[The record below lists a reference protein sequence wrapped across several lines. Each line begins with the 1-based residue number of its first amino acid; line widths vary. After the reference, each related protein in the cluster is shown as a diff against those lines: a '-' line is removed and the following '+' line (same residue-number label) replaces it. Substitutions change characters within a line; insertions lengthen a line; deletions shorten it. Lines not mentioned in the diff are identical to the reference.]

1 MSPEQ
6 TIEKM
11 KKMHLSA
18 MADAYGR
25 QLADPATF
33 REICFDDR
41 LAMMIDHEADVR
53 ATNKLN
59 RLISGSGM
67 YFKSACPEDINYDP
81 GRGLD
86 REQLARILDCS
97 YISKGQNIVLEGA
110 SASGKTWLSCSFGVA
125 ACRRGYK
132 VKYYKMRSLID
143 ELMVARAALDGGYQ
157 KLIDKL
163 KKTNLLIVDDFL
175 LHEVSAED
183 MGELLELV
191 DARLLTGST
200 ILCSQYQHDGWVKIM
215 GRTPI
220 SEAFMSRIK
229 SSSHVIHVKTVDD
242 MRMKNSALL

>member
-1 MSPEQ
+1 MSPDH

-18 MADAYGR
+18 MADAYAH
-25 QLADPATF
+25 QLANPATF

-41 LAMMIDHEADVR
+41 LAMMVDREADVR
-53 ATNKLN
+53 ATNKVN
-59 RLISGSGM
+59 RPIDGSGM
-67 YFKSACPEDINYDP
+67 RFKSACPEGINYDP

-86 REQLARILDCS
+86 RERIARILDCS
-97 YISKGQNIVLEGA
+97 YIANGQNVVLEGA

-132 VKYYKMRSLID
+132 VKYCKMRSLVD
-143 ELMVARAALDGGYQ
+143 ELMVSRAALDGSYQ
-157 KLIDKL
+157 KLIEKL
-163 KKTNLLIVDDFL
+163 KKTHLVIIDDSLLR
-175 LHEVSAED
+175 EVSAED
-183 MGELLELV
+183 TGELLELV

-200 ILCSQYQHDGWVKIM
+200 ILCSQYQHEGWIKIM

-220 SEAFMSRIK
+220 SESFMSRIK
-229 SSSHVIHVKTVDD
+229 SSSRIVRVETVDD